1 MNKKLKYLHEKEG
14 FWYIRYKDPISEKW
28 KSVSTKLPSTKSN
41 LEKAI
46 AYRDKLLSEI
56 TKIKVKQIRLGDIQA
71 AYDHFLE
78 LNANKA
84 GTTINTYSLFF
95 NYFTQKFSPELP
107 CTSITKQTAES
118 FLLWLAKQNNLM
130 QNTKF
135 SIQKNF
141 VKFLGFL
148 FEYEYIPTVFIIN
161 KNVKTR
167 PQVKEPK
174 VFSTEDR
181 EKILKGLETEGKNSN
196 FSTMV
201 YMLMY
206 TGLRPSDIIN
216 ITVEQIDLSK
226 MEMRFYSSKTDNW
239 FVRPIHEKLKDILTT
254 RINEVKTGRIFNY
267 ADVKTMA
274 RAVRRYYAALKMT
287 DKGYTVRTFRKDFIS
302 RSQESG
308 VSIAATAMLV
318 GHSNIKTTMTY
329 YTKFSSNH
337 LKDELS
343 KLK

>member
-1 MNKKLKYLHEKEG
+1 MNKKLQYLHKKEG
-14 FWYIRYKDPISEKW
+14 YWYIRYKHPISGKW
-28 KSVSTKLPSTKSN
+28 KAVSTKLLATKSN
-41 LEKAI
+41 LEEAI
-46 AYRDKLLSEI
+46 GLRDKLLNEI
-56 TKIKVKQIRLGDIQA
+56 SKIKTKEVRLGDIQS

-78 LNANKA
+78 LNDNKSKS
-84 GTTINTYSLFF
+84 TKSTYSLFF
-95 NYFTQKFSPELP
+95 NYFSQKFSPKLL
-107 CTSITKQTAES
+107 CTSITKQTAET
-118 FLLWLAKQNNLM
+118 FLLWLAKQECLK

-148 FEYEYIPTVFIIN
+148 FEYEYIPNVFIIN

-174 VFSTEDR
+174 VFSIEDR
-181 EKILKGLETEGKNSN
+181 ERILNSLETEGKNSN

-201 YMLMY
+201 FMLMY

-216 ITVEQIDLSK
+216 ITVEQIDLVK

-239 FVRPIHEKLKDILTT
+239 FVRPIHEKLKEVLTV
-254 RINEVKTGRIFNY
+254 RLAEVNKGRIFNY
-267 ADVKTMA
+267 SNLKAME
-274 RAVRRYYAALKMT
+274 RAVRRYYKTLEMT
-287 DKGYTVRTFRKDFIS
+287 DQGYTIRTFRKDFIS

-308 VSIAATAMLV
+308 VSIASTAMLV

-337 LKDELS
+337 LKDELA

>member
-1 MNKKLKYLHEKEG
+1 MSKKIDFLHENGG
-14 FWYIRYKDPISEKW
+14 FWYIRYKDPLTTKW
-28 KSVSTKLPSTKSN
+28 KSISTKLRSTKEN
-41 LEKAI
+41 KVVAI
-46 AYRDKLLSEI
+46 ELRDKLYEEI
-56 TKIKVKQIRLGDIQA
+56 KKVTAKTIRLDNLQA

-78 LNANKA
+78 LNANKSKS
-84 GTTINTYSLFF
+84 TISTYRLFF
-95 NYFTQKFSPELP
+95 NYFSQKFLPELP
-107 CTSITKQTAES
+107 CTSITKQTSEN
-118 FLLWLAKQNNLM
+118 FLLWLSKQENLK

-148 FEYEYIPTVFIIN
+148 FEYEYIPNVFIIN

-174 VFSTEDR
+174 VFSIEDR
-181 EKILKGLETEGKNSN
+181 EKILNSLEAEGKNSN

-201 YMLMY
+201 FMLMY

-216 ITVEQIDLSK
+216 ITVEQIDLVK

-239 FVRPIHEKLKDILTT
+239 FVRPIHEKLKKVLTV
-254 RINEVKTGRIFNY
+254 RLSEVNTGRIFNY
-267 ADVKTMA
+267 SNLKAMEK
-274 RAVRRYYAALKMT
+274 AVRRYYKTLELT
-287 DKGYTVRTFRKDFIS
+287 ERGYTIRTFRKDFIS

-308 VSIAATAMLV
+308 VSIASTAMLV

-337 LKDELS
+337 LKDELA

>member
-1 MNKKLKYLHEKEG
+1 MSKKIDFLHENGG
-14 FWYIRYKDPISEKW
+14 FWYIRYKDPITAKW
-28 KSVSTKLPSTKSN
+28 KSISTRLKSTKENKV
-41 LEKAI
+41 EAI
-46 AYRDKLLSEI
+46 KLRDKLMEEI
-56 TKIKVKQIRLGDIQA
+56 DKITAKTFRLDNLQA
-71 AYDHFLE
+71 AYNHFLE
-78 LNANKA
+78 LNANKSKS
-84 GTTINTYSLFF
+84 TISTYTLF
-95 NYFTQKFSPELP
+95 YSYLTQKFSSELP
-107 CTSITKQTAES
+107 CTSITKQTSEK
-118 FLLWLAKQNNLM
+118 FLLWLAKQNNLK

-141 VKFLGFL
+141 VKFLNFL
-148 FEYEYIPTVFIIN
+148 FEYEYLPDVFIIN

-181 EKILKGLETEGKNSN
+181 EKILNSLEAEGKNSN

-201 YMLMY
+201 IMLMY
-206 TGLRPSDIIN
+206 TGLRPSDIVN

-239 FVRPIHEKLKDILTT
+239 FVRPIHENLKDVLTT
-254 RINEVKTGRIFNY
+254 RIDEVGTGRIFNY
-267 ADVKTMA
+267 SDAKSMA
-274 RAVRRYYAALKMT
+274 RAVRIYFSALELS
-287 DKGYTVRTFRKDFIS
+287 DRGYTIRTFRKDFIS
-302 RSQESG
+302 RSQEAG